1 MRFSFTV
8 IFQSQ
13 LNLPCKHELSL
24 KCRSGLKSNP
34 DSWFENAV
42 ELKPNEN
49 TKYNFLGPN
58 VVIEIK
64 FKQKMANI
72 CLRMTYPLPH
82 TFEHAPR
89 VLKQLYLSYCNVD
102 RQPETER
109 FENDD
114 IISWSFKTSQHHPT
128 FREQTKTLRK

>member
-1 MRFSFTV
+1 MYNFCQSHTEARSILRVRPCSRWVFDGFFSR
-8 IFQSQ
+8 IIR
-13 LNLPCKHELSL
+13 LAYSL
-24 KCRSGLKSNP
+24 KTHR
-34 DSWFENAV
+34 FENAV

-114 IISWSFKTSQHHPT
+114 IIS
-128 FREQTKTLRK
+128 